1 MITEEHKPLHGYQL
15 LDSGDGLRLE
25 KFGEYT
31 LVRPDPGVLWKKDLP
46 NAEWDVTDAVYTRKG
61 EQDKGLPDEV
71 QRSWTKSGGWKL
83 ISEVPEKWP
92 MHYGTGESAITFY
105 AGLTPFKHTGVFPE
119 QAANWDFMAEKIEAH
134 SLDRLKVLNLFGYT
148 GIASVLCAK
157 LGCDVTHVD
166 ASKPSIAWAK
176 ENMAASGLPGNAIR
190 WMLDDALKFVAR
202 EARRGA
208 KYNAVILDPPAFG
221 RGASSEVWKFAEDLP
236 KLLNVLGDIMET
248 GKDFAFVV
256 INAYAVSSS
265 SLLLKNLMDDFAIK
279 LELDRDHKIDYGELV
294 LKQKS
299 GRVLSTG
306 IFARLY

>member
-1 MITEEHKPLHGYQL
+1 MITEEHKPMLGYQL

-25 KFGEYT
+25 KFGQYT
-31 LVRPDPGVLWKKDLP
+31 LVRPDPGALWKKDLP
-46 NAEWDVTDAVYTRKG
+46 NAEWETADAVYIKKG
-61 EQDKGLPDEV
+61 ESEDGAAGEE
-71 QRSWTKSGGWKL
+71 QRGGWKL
-83 ISEVPEKWP
+83 LSDVPEKWL
-92 MHYGTGESAITFY
+92 MHHGTGETAVSFY

-134 SLDRLKVLNLFGYT
+134 SLDKLKVLNLFGYT

-176 ENMAASGLPGNAIR
+176 ENMAASGLPDNAIR
-190 WMLDDALKFVAR
+190 WILDDALKFVKR

-221 RGASSEVWKFAEDLP
+221 RGAKNEVWKFSEDLP
-236 KLLNVLGDIMET
+236 KLLDALGDIVET
-248 GKDFAFVV
+248 GKDFAFIVL
-256 INAYAVSSS
+256 NAYAVSSS
-265 SLLLKNLMDDFAIK
+265 SLLLKNLMDDFAVK
-279 LELDRDHKIDYGELV
+279 LELNRDHEVDYGELV
-294 LKQKS
+294 LKQAS

-306 IFARLY
+306 IFSRLY